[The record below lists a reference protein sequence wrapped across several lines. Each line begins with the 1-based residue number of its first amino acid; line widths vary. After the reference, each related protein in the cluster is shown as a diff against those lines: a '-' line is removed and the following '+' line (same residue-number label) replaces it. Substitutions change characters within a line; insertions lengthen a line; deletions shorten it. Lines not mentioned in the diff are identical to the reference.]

1 MVNLYNNQRVMVVV
15 ARHEGGITLND
26 YVYLLNDDGTVK
38 EFNSKDEAI
47 EYLEANGI
55 DEDDIEDIKFFDS
68 ETNDEL

>member
-1 MVNLYNNQRVMVVV
+1 MVVV

-68 ETNDEL
+68 ETNEEL

>member
-1 MVNLYNNQRVMVVV
+1 MVVV

-26 YVYLLNDDGTVK
+26 YVYLLNDDGTIK

-55 DEDDIEDIKFFDS
+55 DEDDIEDIKFFDN
-68 ETNDEL
+68 ETNEEL